1 MAAPTPKVDA
11 PALMDFMF
19 RLAQAYLACGE
30 QTALVELF
38 LRRIAAA
45 NRMRRS
51 RVVAFPTAIFITMHD
66 GTKEH
71 VSISEG
77 PQRGLRLDQIAEVYT
92 LGESAQ
98 RGEVEPKAGLERL
111 NKIMRQPPRFGMWLR
126 VVGHVLFTLGLA
138 LVLMPTVANVLT
150 AAALGLF
157 VALLKEVSANKAVL
171 DAPLSV
177 VAATLVSTAVFIA
190 VRYGLPVDPLHAL
203 VPPLVTFLPGAM
215 LTFGMIELAYGD
227 MVSGTSRLMNGFVQL
242 VLLAF
247 GLAAGAALVGYNPVD
262 LLAATEGTTVLIGG
276 KWIGVLV
283 FGLGVCLHGSAPRNA
298 LPWVLLSVAV
308 TFESQRLAAE
318 HFGGLV
324 SGFFGMLV
332 ATPLGYLIQTRFK
345 GPPSMVTFLPCF
357 WLLVPGAMGL
367 LSVTRM
373 MTDYAAGI
381 QELINAT
388 YIFSSLALGTL
399 VGASLYRFV
408 TEWLKLGQLKV
419 GRATRTVIP
428 DAKPPRRAIQDGGDN
443 EAAQNT
449 SPAKL
454 AGGADEAV

>member
-1 MAAPTPKVDA
+1 
-11 PALMDFMF
+11 MDFMF

-45 NRMRRS
+45 NRMRRT

-66 GTKEH
+66 GTTEH

-92 LGESAQ
+92 LGDAAQ
-98 RGEVEPKAGLERL
+98 RGEVDPRAGLDRL
-111 NKIMRQPPRFGMWLR
+111 NAIMRQPPRFGVAWR
-126 VVGHVLFTLGLA
+126 AFGHVLVTVGLA
-138 LVLMPTVANVLT
+138 MVLMPTPANLM
-150 AAALGLF
+150 AAAVLGMF
-157 VALLKEVSANKAVL
+157 VALLKEVSDNRAVL

-177 VAATLVSTAVFIA
+177 VAAAFISSSVFLA
-190 VRYGLPVDPLHAL
+190 VRNGLPVDPLHAF

-227 MVSGTSRLMNGFVQL
+227 MVSGTSRLMSGFVQL

-247 GLAAGAALVGYNPVD
+247 GLAAGAALVGYNPAD
-262 LLAATEGTTVLIGG
+262 LIATSEQRHIIEGGS
-276 KWIGVLV
+276 WIGVLL
-283 FGLGVCLHGSAPRNA
+283 FGLGVCLHFSAPRNA
-298 LPWVLLSVAV
+298 LPWVTVALIV
-308 TFESQRLAAE
+308 TFEAQRLAAGQ
-318 HFGGLV
+318 FGGLV

-332 ATPLGYLIQTRFK
+332 ATPLGYLIQLRFK

-357 WLLVPGAMGL
+357 WLLVPGALGL

-373 MTDYAAGI
+373 MTDYSAGI

-388 YIFSSLALGTL
+388 YIFASLALGTL
-399 VGASLYRFV
+399 VGASLYKFI
-408 TEWLKLGQLKV
+408 TERLKLGRLKA
-419 GRATRTVIP
+419 GRAARKVV
-428 DAKPPRRAIQDGGDN
+428 
-443 EAAQNT
+443 
-449 SPAKL
+449 
-454 AGGADEAV
+454 ADERPSKQQPADGPEAVQAAAGRTGSPTNAGAGPA